1 MLFISSGAT
10 FRCLILLKEE
20 ACLCALCQMCSPGN
34 CKCLFKVTKTK
45 SRGGQPLLVG
55 GRNVAYV
62 SPFNTAR
69 QLCRSCKLPCKN
81 KEKYHH
87 ICLLSFKLVIEQ
99 CFLNSSDT
107 TEEEQTG
114 FKTYRKICVTFVLKV
129 EIQCHGNKQSQFKI
143 PKQALNT
150 LSCFFLEIQSG
161 HKNYSLQ
168 STLSAMKF
176 TAAKFNIFYIA
187 GPLLSLE

>member
-69 QLCRSCKLPCKN
+69 QLCRSCKLPLACFN
-81 KEKYHH
+81 
-87 ICLLSFKLVIEQ
+87 SSSASSTRF
-99 CFLNSSDT
+99 FLNAAT
-107 TEEEQTG
+107 LL
-114 FKTYRKICVTFVLKV
+114 VLKS
-129 EIQCHGNKQSQFKI
+129 IS
-143 PKQALNT
+143 
-150 LSCFFLEIQSG
+150 SCFADSEIFS
-161 HKNYSLQ
+161 N
-168 STLSAMKF
+168 F
-176 TAAKFNIFYIA
+176 
-187 GPLLSLE
+187 